1 MHLIKLFVDMQQVAG
16 SYLNLKSFTIVNI
29 NYPGKQ
35 LMYQAPIVKKAF
47 QILELVAQEEKRM
60 TMSDLSRALG
70 ISKSTVHGITRALEE
85 AGALIRDKKSK
96 RYTLGT
102 VFFELARSGYARM
115 DLKDTARP
123 FMEKLMRSTRQSVF
137 LGIRSG
143 NHVSIIDIVE
153 SNRDLKITSPIGTR
167 VPLLA
172 GALGKAFLA
181 SMDRKRAVSLIN
193 ATGLRA
199 FTNNSIIESKRYL
212 ETIDEART
220 LGYGLD
226 DEEYIQG
233 VRAAAAVIYSPG
245 QPMSAVWVV
254 GFTPSMGAETMV
266 GIAEETRK
274 AAEEI
279 SRRIALQ
286 SFNGQK
292 L

>member
-1 MHLIKLFVDMQQVAG
+1 LDTQIVHYSKRGIPIKQ
-16 SYLNLKSFTIVNI
+16 
-29 NYPGKQ
+29 P
-35 LMYQAPIVKKAF
+35 MYQAPIVKKAF
-47 QILELVAQEEKRM
+47 QILELVAREEKRM

-85 AGALIRDKKSK
+85 TGALIRDKKSK

-181 SMDRKRAVSLIN
+181 SMDRKRAVSLIK
-193 ATGLRA
+193 TIGLRA
-199 FTNNSIIESKRYL
+199 FTNNSITEPKRYL

-233 VRAAAAVIYSPG
+233 VRAAAAVIHSPG

-254 GFTPSMGAETMV
+254 GFTPSMGAETMA